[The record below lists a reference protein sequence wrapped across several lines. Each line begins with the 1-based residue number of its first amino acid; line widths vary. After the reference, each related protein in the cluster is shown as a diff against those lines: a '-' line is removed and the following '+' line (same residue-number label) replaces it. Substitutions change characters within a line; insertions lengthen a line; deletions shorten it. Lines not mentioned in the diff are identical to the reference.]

1 MAALRA
7 VGNAIEDSG
16 LDEAWSEADIYGSIT
31 TRQILEAKHMKRTL
45 EAHMTITQALYDLY
59 AEEFFFYHPHLKG
72 PCTTAAQQLDRS
84 CLQQLQKDMSKE
96 QQNMLATLDSQRVLA
111 MMTEFDEQKER
122 QSLLFK
128 FVRTYMRM
136 VLLIYMFICAT
147 RDGLWEQ
154 HLSSLDALCAHDKQ
168 KYARLVSLYLAEMTA
183 LHVTDP
189 DIRQEF
195 MSGNF
200 AVNKNRIPFCAIG
213 VDHALERINRMMK
226 VTGGLVGITQN
237 ASARD
242 RFFLTGPE
250 LSRLA
255 EEARVMAGSP
265 TAIPVSYTH
274 LTLPTIYSV

>member
-1 MAALRA
+1 MALYERAKQLEMTRDDCKGKWVLRLGEMHTGMAALTA

-136 VLLIYMFICAT
+136 VLLIYMFIRAT
-147 RDGLWEQ
+147 RDGLWEL
-154 HLSSLDALCAHDKQ
+154 HLSSLDAGCPVQVLLRSRQTEVCQ
-168 KYARLVSLYLAEMTA
+168 TGFSLPCR
-183 LHVTDP
+183 DDSP
-189 DIRQEF
+189 
-195 MSGNF
+195 SGH
-200 AVNKNRIPFCAIG
+200 R
-213 VDHALERINRMMK
+213 
-226 VTGGLVGITQN
+226 
-237 ASARD
+237 
-242 RFFLTGPE
+242 
-250 LSRLA
+250 SRHTS
-255 EEARVMAGSP
+255 RV
-265 TAIPVSYTH
+265 H
-274 LTLPTIYSV
+274 E